1 MYVFDTSPLS
11 VMLKHYYQSRFP
23 SLWIDFER
31 LINFGEVISVSEVLH
46 EPEQGLLSGNQWVNA
61 NKSVFTIATV
71 SEASFV
77 RGIFMTSQF
86 RGQLKEKDIEGGNPF
101 ADPFVIAKA
110 AVNFGIVVTLETW
123 KPNSASIP
131 NICEHFGI
139 PCINLEEFM
148 SRVCWRY

>member
-1 MYVFDTSPLS
+1 MHVFDTSPLS

-23 SLWIDFER
+23 TLWIDFER
-31 LINFGEVISVSEVLH
+31 SINFGEVISVSEVLH
-46 EPEQGLLSGNQWVNA
+46 ELDQGPLSGNQWVSA
-61 NKSVFTIATV
+61 NKLIFTIATV

-77 RGIFMTSQF
+77 RSIFTTPQF
-86 RGQLKEKDIEGGNPF
+86 RGQLKEKNIEGGSPF

-110 AVNFGIVVTLETW
+110 AVNFRIVVALKTW

-139 PCINLEEFM
+139 PCIDLEEFM
-148 SRVCWRY
+148 NRVC

>member
-1 MYVFDTSPLS
+1 MFVFDISPLS

-46 EPEQGLLSGNQWVNA
+46 ELERGPLSGNQWVNA
-61 NKSVFTIATV
+61 NKSVFMIATV
-71 SEASFV
+71 GEASFV
-77 RGIFMTSQF
+77 RGIFTTSQF
-86 RGQLKEKDIEGGNPF
+86 RGQLKEKDIEGGSPF

-131 NICEHFGI
+131 NICDHFGI